1 MLKETTTVAK
11 IKETYIWPFMKA
23 HFQLMPG
30 VYNRIKVEVQDTDD
44 PSDQPVP
51 LFGLGLHSDKQDF
64 NKLAVPFKPLLTLGS
79 NISSRPWVR
88 ISLETIDV

>member
-11 IKETYIWPFMKA
+11 IKETYIYLAVYEGPSLKA

-64 NKLAVPFKPLLTLGS
+64 NKLAVPFKPLLC
-79 NISSRPWVR
+79 
-88 ISLETIDV
+88 SL